1 MIGGEVP
8 ALMFAGLFVLI
19 FIGIPVSFS
28 FLLVATAAGLL
39 AFPPLIAATQVHNLL
54 VTIASN
60 WLLSAVPPFIFM
72 GYVLEH
78 SGIGRILFNA
88 IRDLLG
94 PVPGGIALTTMVMA
108 GLFAATTGIVGAVE
122 ILIGVLAIPAMM
134 RLKYSKSLISGT
146 ICAGGSLGT
155 MIPPTIVVVIYS
167 SVASISVARLFAA
180 VLFPAMLMVGL
191 FLVYILGRC
200 IINKAD
206 GGERWTPSADKTLA
220 IRMLAALKAI
230 VPVAFLIGLVLGSI
244 LMGFASPTEAASL
257 GAAGALVLAAVN
269 RSLTF
274 SVVRSALRETVW
286 LSSMILLIVVG
297 GKVFSAVFHLQ
308 GGNGQIADLVAAID
322 PGPAGAIAL
331 MLILVFFAGFVFD
344 WVSVVLISLPIFIPI
359 LVAFE
364 VDPIWFATM
373 MIVVIQTSYLT
384 PPMAPSIFY
393 LRSIAPPEI
402 GFIDMYKG
410 VMPFIICQLIVLL
423 AVIAFP
429 SLATWLPSQIKVY

>member
-1 MIGGEVP
+1 MIGGEIP
-8 ALMFAGLFVLI
+8 GLMFVGLFVLI

-28 FLLVATAAGLL
+28 FLLVAAVGGLL
-39 AFPPLIAATQVHNLL
+39 VFPPAVAATQVHNLL

-108 GLFAATTGIVGAVE
+108 GMFAATTGIVGAVE

-134 RLKYSKSLISGT
+134 RLKYAKSLISGT

-180 VLFPAMLMVGL
+180 VLLPALLMVGL

-200 IINKAD
+200 ILRPAD
-206 GGERWTPSADKTLA
+206 GGARWVAQDGGTVAVRL
-220 IRMLAALKAI
+220 LAAARAV
-230 VPVAFLIGLVLGSI
+230 VPVVFLIALVLGSI
-244 LMGFASPTEAASL
+244 LTGLASPTEAASL
-257 GAAGALVLAAVN
+257 GAAGAVALAAVN
-269 RSLTF
+269 RSLTLG
-274 SVVRSALRETVW
+274 VVRAALRETVW

-308 GGNGQIADLVAAID
+308 GGNAQIADLVAAID
-322 PGPAGAIAL
+322 PGPAGAVAL
-331 MLILVFFAGFVFD
+331 MLTLVFFAGFVFD
-344 WVSVVLISLPIFIPI
+344 WVSVVLIALPIFLPI
-359 LVAFE
+359 LTAYD
-364 VDPIWFATM
+364 VDSIWFATL
-373 MIVVIQTSYLT
+373 MIIVIQTSYLT

-393 LRSIAPPEI
+393 LRSISPPEI
-402 GFIDMYKG
+402 SFADMYRG
-410 VMPFIICQLIVLL
+410 VIPFIICQLIVLL
-423 AVIAFP
+423 TVVFFP
-429 SLATWLPSQIKVY
+429 SLATWLPSRINVY